1 MIVFASALDR
11 ILLFEYDDINDEDD
25 IAGIDDDDGNND
37 YDDCNCDCRMNS
49 IRVGQNPLSP
59 QMTDSS
65 PEPDLSVSAR
75 FMSQFDRQ
83 HNTNWMATMAIR
95 LVKHLVS
102 YGTQDE

>member
-11 ILLFEYDDINDEDD
+11 ILPFEYDNINDEDD
-25 IAGIDDDDGNND
+25 IGGIDDDGNND
-37 YDDCNCDCRMNS
+37 YDDNNCDCRMNS

-102 YGTQDE
+102 YGTQDA

>member
-1 MIVFASALDR
+1 MIIFANVSDS
-11 ILLFEYDDINDEDD
+11 ILPFEDD
-25 IAGIDDDDGNND
+25 NINHEDDRGGIDDDDDNND
-37 YDDCNCDCRMNS
+37 YDDNNCDCRMNS
-49 IRVGQNPLSP
+49 IRVGQSPLSP

-95 LVKHLVS
+95 LVLWNSGCVIS
-102 YGTQDE
+102 S

>member
-1 MIVFASALDR
+1 MYCCSEIMIVFACALER
-11 ILLFEYDDINDEDD
+11 ILLFEGDNINDEDD
-25 IAGIDDDDGNND
+25 IGGIDDDDDNND
-37 YDDCNCDCRMNS
+37 YDDNFDCRMNS

-83 HNTNWMATMAIR
+83 HNTN
-95 LVKHLVS
+95 
-102 YGTQDE
+102 

>member
-1 MIVFASALDR
+1 MIVFASVLDR
-11 ILLFEYDDINDEDD
+11 ILPFEYDNINDEDD
-25 IAGIDDDDGNND
+25 IGGIDYDGNND
-37 YDDCNCDCRMNS
+37 YDDNNCDCRMNS

-83 HNTNWMATMAIR
+83 HNTNWMATIAIR
-95 LVKHLVS
+95 SVKHLVS
-102 YGTQDE
+102 NGTQDA

>member
-1 MIVFASALDR
+1 MIVYASVLDR
-11 ILLFEYDDINDEDD
+11 ILPFEGDNINDEDD
-25 IAGIDDDDGNND
+25 IGGINDDDGNDN
-37 YDDCNCDCRMNS
+37 YDNNNCDCRMNS

-95 LVKHLVS
+95 LVLWNSGCVIS
-102 YGTQDE
+102 S